1 MQISE
6 KGYGFLFGRMY
17 FTGNNSSQNI
27 LIFTPMLRPLTLDSN
42 KKGTKWILIGI
53 SPEKIKP
60 FDTNFEP
67 TMSNLTNGTVISKFN
82 ISVLERKNP
91 SSLYSNF
98 ILNLYIVYKLNN

>member
-1 MQISE
+1 
-6 KGYGFLFGRMY
+6 
-17 FTGNNSSQNI
+17 
-27 LIFTPMLRPLTLDSN
+27 MLSRLTLDNN

-67 TMSNLTNGTVISKFN
+67 TTSNLTNGTLISKFN
-82 ISVLERKNP
+82 ISILQRKNP

-98 ILNLYIVYKLNN
+98 ILNLYIAYKLNN